1 MSYKQESLYNIFQR
15 EKQRF
20 ADEPINVSYNEKS
33 NTIQYKDRDNNVM
46 TVKLCPD
53 LGEDHIFYRQ
63 FDAPKGSHFGD
74 EVAVINTDTKY
85 YGNDNRFFPKMSD
98 GFQEIADSWFM
109 DRDEIGVERSDN
121 HPPVKKFNPNEY
133 TKYMSPEV
141 KNTYDIW
148 QSHHEYK
155 SKAKSLRE
163 ILEND

>member
-15 EKQRF
+15 EKQRL

-46 TVKLCPD
+46 TVKLCPEE
-53 LGEDHIFYRQ
+53 GKDHIFYRQ

-74 EVAVINTDTKY
+74 VVAVIDTDTKTY
-85 YGNDNRFFPKMSD
+85 ADDKRFFPKMSD
-98 GFQEIADSWFM
+98 GFQAIADSWFM
-109 DRDEIGVERSDN
+109 DRDDIGVEKCDN
-121 HPPVKKFNPNEY
+121 PPPVKKFDIDYY
-133 TKYMSPEV
+133 TGDMTPEA
-141 KNTYDIW
+141 KKKYDIW

-163 ILEND
+163 ILEQD